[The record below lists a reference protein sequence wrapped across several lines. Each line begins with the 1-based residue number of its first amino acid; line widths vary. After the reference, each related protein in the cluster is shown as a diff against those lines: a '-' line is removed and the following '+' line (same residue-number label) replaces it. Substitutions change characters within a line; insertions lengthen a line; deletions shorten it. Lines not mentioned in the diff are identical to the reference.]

1 MIIFAVFDHA
11 ANYWLP
17 PCHGDTEASFLRA
30 MKDSLK
36 GSSSPLANH
45 PGDYSLFEIGSFDDD
60 NGSLVGC
67 EPRKICSVAHLME
80 DA

>member
-45 PGDYSLFEIGSFDDD
+45 PGDYSLYQVGEFNDVTGE
-60 NGSLVGC
+60 LVGC
-67 EPRKICSVAHLME
+67 DARKICSIAQLME
-80 DA
+80 EL